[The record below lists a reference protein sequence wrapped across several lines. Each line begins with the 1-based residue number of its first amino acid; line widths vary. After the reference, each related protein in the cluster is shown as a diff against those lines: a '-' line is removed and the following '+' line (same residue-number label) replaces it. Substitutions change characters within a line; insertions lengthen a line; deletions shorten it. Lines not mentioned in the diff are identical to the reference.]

1 MKFGRSLDVR
11 KVKNRGAGCKF
22 PPVGNSCGAG
32 TEEGDRL
39 LVGGKGRGQRPEAL
53 HREIEPRSFFFS
65 TYSSLSL
72 SPSLFLFFPAR
83 STSSPSL
90 SIHTLDP
97 YFFLSFRLFSAGS
110 SRRRRRPAGFTPAN
124 RSNRVCLGRTRLV
137 LVHGSWI
144 SLHLPRTTGVIVR
157 LRFVPWGFYS
167 RSQRLG
173 RRGWEESN
181 RGEPRYCSEAREHC
195 SRYACPWDEVSSFRF
210 GSPSVSYGG
219 YVNLSSSFRE
229 ARIVVEGSKLVFRC
243 LLLLP

>member
-1 MKFGRSLDVR
+1 M
-11 KVKNRGAGCKF
+11 
-22 PPVGNSCGAG
+22 
-32 TEEGDRL
+32 
-39 LVGGKGRGQRPEAL
+39 GGKGRGQRPEAL
-53 HREIEPRSFFFS
+53 HRDRASIFLLL
-65 TYSSLSL
+65 YVLVSLSL

-144 SLHLPRTTGVIVR
+144 SLHLPRTTSVIVR

-173 RRGWEESN
+173 RRGWEGSN

-219 YVNLSSSFRE
+219 YVNLSSSFRQGQGKNRRRGIE
-229 ARIVVEGSKLVFRC
+229 ISFSVSSSSPVRKIFSTGNSWLTI
-243 LLLLP
+243 LPNSIGYGIKIFC